1 MFLLPKLCICIR
13 GGGGI
18 FKKMYTPCGTIRLT
32 IEYLYARFASGS
44 KDGTARIWSY
54 KAGEWHSV
62 QLVIKAEDGRTV
74 HYNTY
79 KKCEEP
85 LR

>member
-1 MFLLPKLCICIR
+1 MGDL
-13 GGGGI
+13 
-18 FKKMYTPCGTIRLT
+18 KKNVKPCSTIRLIT
-32 IEYLYARFASGS
+32 KYLFSRFASGS